1 MDEDVVAIKQL
12 FVKICNVAIKHVMV
26 PSFLTQQCRGAKKT
40 KQARNFVN
48 SL

>member
-12 FVKICNVAIKHVMV
+12 FVKICNVPCHVMV